1 MSTAEIDTHSFLD
14 DLPLGVYR
22 WTLGPQ
28 GRFIYANCTFLK
40 SLGLTME
47 QLTKMHVTDFFEKP
61 SSFSSLSQKLMQQ
74 GFVKNEEVIFVTPNK
89 RNILGLISL
98 VVVKDKSGK
107 KKWIDGTFEDITLQK
122 RVERDLL
129 ESRELFKTVFTNSAV
144 AIIVTDKNEKIVAW
158 NPFAEKMLE
167 TNKEEL
173 FNKDFKD
180 LFPSQEWLRV
190 RSFKGGHVDVADI
203 ETRIYKH
210 SKSVLES
217 SISLSIIKDLEGNA
231 MGYIAIIRDITK
243 QKLAEQ
249 RIKESENKVRVI
261 LDNSPAAITLTDDQE
276 RIVLW
281 NKFTEQLLGKKKE
294 ELYMQPVSSLYPEEE
309 WKKIRAANIR
319 KKGSQHHFETKVIAK
334 GGKLIDIDLSVNI
347 LKDFTNRII
356 GSVGI
361 MQDIT
366 EQKRVKEI
374 LLQAKQEAERANQTK
389 SLFLANM
396 SHEVR
401 TPMNTVMGMIDLI
414 LDTELN
420 DEQRE
425 NLTTAKDAADNLLS
439 LLNDILDLSR
449 VEADKVNLETIEL
462 NLQNI
467 VQSVCKGLSVLA
479 TKKNLELVWTVDQEI
494 PATLI
499 GDPVRLRQILVNLIN
514 NAIKFTFKGKIQ
526 VDVKLIS
533 RTEHECE
540 IQGSVVDEGIGI
552 SKEKQGNLF
561 DVFSQADDS
570 MTRRFGGTGLGLT
583 ICKRLVEMMKGR
595 IWLESEDLKGSTFYF
610 TVKLKI
616 AKRKEAPAPLLIS
629 PEGEKISARSSL
641 ERLSILLA
649 EDNIVNQKIA
659 MKLLEKRGWQVTA
672 VDNGQKVLDILGK
685 EKFDVILMDAQ
696 MPVLDGFETTRMIRS
711 NEKGTGQH
719 IPIIALTARAMNEDK
734 QKCLEMG
741 MDGYVPKPIDRLNL
755 YESIENV
762 VNKKGSAHES

>member
-1 MSTAEIDTHSFLD
+1 
-14 DLPLGVYR
+14 
-22 WTLGPQ
+22 
-28 GRFIYANCTFLK
+28 
-40 SLGLTME
+40 
-47 QLTKMHVTDFFEKP
+47 
-61 SSFSSLSQKLMQQ
+61 
-74 GFVKNEEVIFVTPNK
+74 
-89 RNILGLISL
+89 
-98 VVVKDKSGK
+98 
-107 KKWIDGTFEDITLQK
+107 
-122 RVERDLL
+122 
-129 ESRELFKTVFTNSAV
+129 
-144 AIIVTDKNEKIVAW
+144 
-158 NPFAEKMLE
+158 
-167 TNKEEL
+167 
-173 FNKDFKD
+173 
-180 LFPSQEWLRV
+180 
-190 RSFKGGHVDVADI
+190 
-203 ETRIYKH
+203 
-210 SKSVLES
+210 
-217 SISLSIIKDLEGNA
+217 
-231 MGYIAIIRDITK
+231 
-243 QKLAEQ
+243 
-249 RIKESENKVRVI
+249 
-261 LDNSPAAITLTDDQE
+261 
-276 RIVLW
+276 
-281 NKFTEQLLGKKKE
+281 
-294 ELYMQPVSSLYPEEE
+294 
-309 WKKIRAANIR
+309 
-319 KKGSQHHFETKVIAK
+319 
-334 GGKLIDIDLSVNI
+334 
-347 LKDFTNRII
+347 
-356 GSVGI
+356 
-361 MQDIT
+361 
-366 EQKRVKEI
+366 
-374 LLQAKQEAERANQTK
+374 
-389 SLFLANM
+389 
-396 SHEVR
+396 
-401 TPMNTVMGMIDLI
+401 MNTVMGMIDLI

-449 VEADKVNLETIEL
+449 VEADKVNLETIEI

-514 NAIKFTFKGKIQ
+514 NAITFTFKGKIQ
-526 VDVKLIS
+526 VAVKLIS